1 MHKACKT
8 VFLCLCCFCIATLKL
23 KQKSLLLSLDWH
35 VGHFRTQG
43 ATHLSHLYFRASR
56 RETMKMCPGSAA
68 AYLSCYCI
76 FLRGADSLGAAGRV
90 WCVCV
95 CPRLQLALVDIKL
108 SCTLSPSCCCTGGAA
123 CSVVESKKSMY
134 IPPFLISASL
144 YARREEQRSLED
156 VGIGPVLF

>member
-1 MHKACKT
+1 
-8 VFLCLCCFCIATLKL
+8 
-23 KQKSLLLSLDWH
+23 
-35 VGHFRTQG
+35 
-43 ATHLSHLYFRASR
+43 
-56 RETMKMCPGSAA
+56 MKMCPGSAA